1 MTAKQLAA
9 LGIAGDC
16 SVAPVHQ
23 RVLDIG
29 VSQPVLHEAD
39 IGSGVQHMH
48 RNRVAQR
55 MKPPLG
61 LREVHMLTEVTSPSS
76 PDPGQAMQVAGP

>member
-1 MTAKQLAA
+1 
-9 LGIAGDC
+9 
-16 SVAPVHQ
+16 
-23 RVLDIG
+23 
-29 VSQPVLHEAD
+29 
-39 IGSGVQHMH
+39 MH